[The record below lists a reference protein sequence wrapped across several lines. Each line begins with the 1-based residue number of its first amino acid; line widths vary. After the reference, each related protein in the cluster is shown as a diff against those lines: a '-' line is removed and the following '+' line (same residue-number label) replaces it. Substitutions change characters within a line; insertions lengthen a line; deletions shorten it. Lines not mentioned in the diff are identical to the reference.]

1 MKTTI
6 YFLFGFII
14 LSLFT
19 SSLAQEN
26 EKPFIVSP
34 LIGDTLSLEE
44 RDYYKLL
51 PTIDNLQWAVFYLN
65 SDSTLNAKV
74 AFRKDGVLHDTLI
87 INYRSLESLLNYLK
101 MKSESGT
108 NSQVTC
114 YLINGNELRGN
125 LLAVREKSLLIQ
137 NLGCEYNS
145 YEEECVNLVRNS
157 DIQKL
162 KVKVDESNLVFW
174 MGLGFGVGCVIGGI
188 IGKAVEPSNPYSGLS
203 IGFGALI
210 GGLVGLGAGA
220 IVEGVTSAPDV
231 VMEPFS
237 EDDIKGLSVYSR
249 YPYEEPDELK
259 KIK

>member
-1 MKTTI
+1 MKTTF
-6 YFLFGFII
+6 YFLFAYV
-14 LSLFT
+14 LLLNSLPF
-19 SSLAQEN
+19 LAQES
-26 EKPFIVSP
+26 EKPFSVSP

-44 RDYYKLL
+44 RDYYNLL
-51 PTIDNLQWAVFYLN
+51 PTINNFQWAVFYLN
-65 SDSTLNAKV
+65 PDSTLNAKV
-74 AFRKDGVLHDTLI
+74 VFREAGTIKDTLI
-87 INYRSLESLLNYLK
+87 INYRNLVSFINYLNI
-101 MKSESGT
+101 KSEPGT
-108 NSQVTC
+108 SSKVTC

-145 YEEECVNLVRNS
+145 YNEECVKLVRNS

-162 KVKVDESNLVFW
+162 KVTVDESNLIFW

-188 IGKAVEPSNPYSGLS
+188 IGKAVEPSNPYGLS

-220 IVEGVTSAPDV
+220 IVGSVTSTPDKV
-231 VMEPFS
+231 IEPFS

-249 YPYEEPDELK
+249 YPYGEPKELK
-259 KIK
+259 KFK